1 MKIRRRCLLAIAIVF
16 GGASATVQW
25 PAQQPASTSSAPSS
39 MTTAAST
46 LASMSGHASNPLTP
60 DVNYQSSHKESV
72 DKALRACIE
81 TSVLAL
87 IKRVDLSANTS
98 AQK

>member
-1 MKIRRRCLLAIAIVF
+1 M
-16 GGASATVQW
+16 
-25 PAQQPASTSSAPSS
+25 
-39 MTTAAST
+39 
-46 LASMSGHASNPLTP
+46 TP
-60 DVNYQSSHKESV
+60 DVNYQVSHKESV

-87 IKRVDLSANTS
+87 IKRVDLSANAT